1 MSTPVDPIL
10 LVLLAGA
17 VAAIIVA
24 AAVPRFRAWALATLA
39 ALGVGA
45 LMRALDRFAIREDV
59 GRREPPP
66 EPPDEAQEAAA
77 AAQEAEA
84 VADAQEA
91 AAVPEEERREPPDV
105 DSLVA
110 RANARRRSR

>member
-1 MSTPVDPIL
+1 MSIPVDPVL

-24 AAVPRFRAWALATLA
+24 AAVPRFRAWALATLV
-39 ALGVGA
+39 ALGVGT
-45 LMRALDRFAIREDV
+45 LTRFLDRFAIREDV
-59 GRREPPP
+59 GRRDPAP

-84 VADAQEA
+84 VADAQEDA
-91 AAVPEEERREPPDV
+91 VVPEEERREPPDI